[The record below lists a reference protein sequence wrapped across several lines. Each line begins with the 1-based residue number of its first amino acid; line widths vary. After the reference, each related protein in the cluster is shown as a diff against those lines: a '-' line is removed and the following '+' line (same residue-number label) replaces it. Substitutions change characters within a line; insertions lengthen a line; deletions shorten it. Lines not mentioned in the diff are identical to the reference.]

1 MNINELMEKIGRQ
14 SKQAAKLLYDA
25 PTTKKND
32 ALKFSAKEVLKNKD
46 LILKANAKDIEKATS
61 SNLSKTVIERLTI
74 NENNLNQM
82 VNSLITIAEQDD
94 PIGNVLEE
102 WMRPNGLK
110 IRKISTPIGVI
121 GIIYESRPNVTIDAG
136 ALCLKSGNAS
146 ILRPG
151 SESFNSAMALHSCL
165 IKGLGKVGFPESV
178 IQIVPVTNREAVK
191 KLLHMKEYIDVIV
204 PRGGKSLIELVQNEA
219 KVAVFSHLE
228 GIVHIYID
236 KDADPL
242 IAEAVVKNSKLR
254 RPGICG
260 AVECLIIHKKFIEKN
275 GRKII
280 EELVKAGVEVRVDT
294 YLEETPGTVK
304 AKYTDW
310 GQEFLDKIIAACVVN
325 NFNDAIVH
333 IQRYGSGHTDGI
345 ITNNDKTSEKFC
357 RELDSAILM
366 INASTQFADGGEFG
380 MGAEIGI
387 ATGKLH
393 ARGPVGTNQLTS
405 FKYLVKGEGAIRG

>member
-1 MNINELMEKIGRQ
+1 MRQ
-14 SKQAAKLLYDA
+14 QK
-25 PTTKKND
+25 KKND
-32 ALKFSAKEVLKNKD
+32 ALKFSSEEILKNSD
-46 LILKANAKDIEKATS
+46 LILKANVKDVEEATS
-61 SNLSKTVIERLTI
+61 KNLSKAVIERLKI
-74 NENNLNQM
+74 NENNLKQM
-82 VNSLITIAEQDD
+82 VDSLITIAEQDD
-94 PIGNVLEE
+94 PIGNILEE
-102 WMRPNGLK
+102 WVRPNGLK

-121 GIIYESRPNVTIDAG
+121 GIIYESRPNVTVDAG

-165 IKGLGKVGFPESV
+165 KKGIEKVGFPASV

-191 KLLHMKEYIDVIV
+191 KLLHMREYVDVIV
-204 PRGGKSLIELVQNEA
+204 PRGGKSLIELVQDEA

-228 GIVHIYID
+228 GIVHIFID
-236 KDADPL
+236 KDADPI
-242 IAEAVVKNSKLR
+242 IADAVVKNSKLR

-260 AVECLIIHKKFIEKN
+260 AVECLIIHQKFIEKN

-280 EELVKAGVEVRVDT
+280 EELLKAGVEVRVDT
-294 YLEETPGTVK
+294 NLEEIPGTIK

-310 GQEFLDKIIAACVVN
+310 GQEFLDKIIAACVVK
-325 NFNDAIVH
+325 NFNDAVVH
-333 IQRYGSGHTDGI
+333 IQRYGSSHTDGI
-345 ITNNDKTSEKFC
+345 ITNNDKTSERFC

-387 ATGKLH
+387 STGKLH

-405 FKYLVKGEGAIRG
+405 FKYLVKGKGTIRG